1 MKKVAISA
9 CLIGSRCRYDATD
22 NLNRDLLEQL
32 KGFKLVPF
40 CPEDYAFGSPRPTM
54 DLIKRKES
62 LDAIS
67 NATGKSLSQPI
78 KEYAKAFFDA
88 HPDLEL
94 FIGKDRSPSCGVN
107 SAKIYNS
114 NKELLSTKGTGLMAQ
129 EAKRRGIKSFDSEVY
144 INLQKKNYPK

>member
-9 CLIGSRCRYDATD
+9 CLMGYQCRYDATD
-22 NLNRDLLEQL
+22 NLNRELLEQL

-54 DLIKRKES
+54 DLVRNKES

-67 NATGKSLSQPI
+67 NITGESLSQPI
-78 KEYAKAFFDA
+78 RVYAQTFFDA

-114 NKELLSTKGTGLMAQ
+114 NKKLLSTKGTGLMAQ

-144 INLQKKNYPK
+144 NNLQKKIT